1 MNSTNPHVYNRRPH
15 GLRVDTGLPQ
25 QRPSV
30 PNAHGPAQERYGQY
44 LSHHWPQARP
54 PPQRSSRQD
63 PPRIATPSPDPT
75 SWAAMPPPPL
85 PQQRTCAPGDVHP
98 QPPRSLA
105 APRVQPAAS
114 ERSSARPSHG
124 ETPGP
129 ESWSGVTS
137 NDIERATQRMTNA
150 LRHDLRS
157 HCSEH
162 FADIRKQLDQHFAG
176 LRTDVDLIKQVW
188 EQVQI
193 CQCQSSV
200 YPAAVESPDPEP
212 DSVARSTSRPIEAS
226 PVSKTEDD
234 NKDVAMSDGT
244 PSWAFAASDQ
254 VATVTSPPPAVT
266 TPSRTRTH
274 PKKQKDPGQV
284 TKPHPP
290 KYYLRKRKA
299 RQRKN

>member
-85 PQQRTCAPGDVHP
+85 PQQRTCAPGDIHP
-98 QPPRSLA
+98 QPPRSL
-105 APRVQPAAS
+105 PPSRVQ
-114 ERSSARPSHG
+114 RPHG
-124 ETPGP
+124 ETPVR
-129 ESWSGVTS
+129 ESCSGVTS
-137 NDIERATQRMTNA
+137 NDIERATRA
-150 LRHDLRS
+150 LELQLSS
-157 HCSEH
+157 HCNKN
-162 FADIRKQLDQHFAG
+162 FADIEKKLDQHFAG
-176 LRTDVDLIKQVW
+176 LRAEVKQGL

-212 DSVARSTSRPIEAS
+212 DSVARSTSRPIVAS
-226 PVSKTEDD
+226 PVGKAEDD
-234 NKDVAMSDGT
+234 DKDLAMSDGT

-274 PKKQKDPGQV
+274 LKKQEDPKLV
-284 TKPHPP
+284 TKPHPS

>member
-54 PPQRSSRQD
+54 PSQRSSRQD

-85 PQQRTCAPGDVHP
+85 PQQRTCAPGDVHL
-98 QPPRSLA
+98 QPPRSFPPSRVRSA
-105 APRVQPAAS
+105 AQ
-114 ERSSARPSHG
+114 PSHG

-129 ESWSGVTS
+129 ESCSGVRS
-137 NDIERATQRMTNA
+137 NDIERAIQHIKSA
-150 LRHDLRS
+150 LEQ
-157 HCSEH
+157 HCSKN
-162 FADIRKQLDQHFAG
+162 FADIGKKLDQHFAG
-176 LRTDVDLIKQVW
+176 LRAEVDPIKQGL

-212 DSVARSTSRPIEAS
+212 DSVARSTSRPIVAS
-226 PVSKTEDD
+226 PVGKAEDD
-234 NKDVAMSDGT
+234 DRDVAMSDGT

-254 VATVTSPPPAVT
+254 VATVT

-274 PKKQKDPGQV
+274 LKKQEDPKVV
-284 TKPHPP
+284 TKPHPS

-299 RQRKN
+299 RQRKD